1 MNELVFTGFA
11 LGIMGSF
18 HCLGMCGPIALSL
31 PVDRSRPLHAVLSNL
46 FYQLGRVATY
56 ALLGM
61 LFGRLGQGLK
71 LAGIQQY
78 ISIGVGIAMIA
89 LVVFPRASNFFSRP
103 LTGLWLAWTT
113 PLKSALGRIMCMD
126 QPQNRFIF
134 GMLNGLLPCGL
145 VYVALVGAIGVG
157 SGIGGAAYMALFGF
171 GTIPMMFI
179 AMFAGNVLQVS
190 MRQRLQKLIPVVVVI
205 IGALFILRGMGL
217 GIKYVSPPDKA
228 LELHTEQSSVGHD
241 EGCH

>member
-1 MNELVFTGFA
+1 MNELVYTGFA

-31 PVDRSRPLHAVLSNL
+31 PVDRSRPIYALLSNL

-56 ALLGM
+56 AILGL
-61 LFGRLGQGLK
+61 LFGWLGQGLQ

-78 ISIGVGIAMIA
+78 LSIGVGVTMIL
-89 LVVFPRASNFFSRP
+89 LVVFPRASNFFSKP
-103 LTGLWLAWTT
+103 LTGRWLAWTT
-113 PLKSALGRIMCMD
+113 PLKTALGRMMRMD

-145 VYVALVGAIGVG
+145 VYVALVGSVGVG
-157 SGIGGAAYMALFGF
+157 SGIGGATYMALFGL
-171 GTIPMMFI
+171 GTIPMMFM
-179 AMFAGNVLQVS
+179 AMFAGNVLQ
-190 MRQRLQKLIPVVVVI
+190 MGLRQRLQKLIPVVVVI

-228 LELHTEQSSVGHD
+228 LELKTEMSEVGHD